1 MAEPFIVAKA
11 VDISG
16 AALGKSTS
24 IVIKGLLVLA
34 QENANR
40 VALSSLMNL
49 GRQFMD

>member
-1 MAEPFIVAKA
+1 VQRQ
-11 VDISG
+11 
-16 AALGKSTS
+16 ALAFLR
-24 IVIKGLLVLA
+24 VLKGLLVLA